1 MSVDGAVH
9 YFTTLY
15 HNHRL
20 KSRERVSRTGFPCT
34 LCGIDVSSTWRP
46 GPCGA
51 STLCNACGLRYM
63 NSKSRERC
71 IDLILRNNCQAVW
84 VEKCNTTCQWK
95 EMFEADPDDERIQRW
110 VNHQLERQRMT
121 INNID
126 NEIISL

>member
-1 MSVDGAVH
+1 M
-9 YFTTLY
+9 
-15 HNHRL
+15 
-20 KSRERVSRTGFPCT
+20 
-34 LCGIDVSSTWRP
+34 W
-46 GPCGA
+46 
-51 STLCNACGLRYM
+51 LRYM
-63 NSKSRERC
+63 NSKSRDRC

-84 VEKCNTTCQWK
+84 VEKSNTTCQWQ